1 VLQPKGERNE
11 NFILMRRGKSNG
23 IRKDAVVVRDDDGD
37 GPNNCM
43 VSEKGGGK
51 TELIAGA

>member
-1 VLQPKGERNE
+1 MLQPKGERNE